1 MPIRHHELN
10 VATVSAIAALSTTA
24 AFAAAIDVP
33 AGNELE
39 HSFNARGV
47 QIYDCVAAPTG
58 AYAWTFRAP
67 EATLFNREGE
77 IVAHHYAGPT
87 WESTKD
93 GSKIQGT
100 RVASEPSMTSGAIP
114 QLLLSATALTPGR
127 TFGRVTFIQRVNTVG
142 GSAPASG
149 CDATSVGGELQ
160 VPYTAT
166 YRFYKKD

>member
-1 MPIRHHELN
+1 MHTRHHSLLV
-10 VATVSAIAALSTTA
+10 VAVSAFAVLSTST
-24 AFAAAIDVP
+24 AFASAIDVP

-39 HSFNARGV
+39 HSFTARGV
-47 QIYDCVAAPTG
+47 QIYDCVATPTG

-77 IVAHHYAGPT
+77 IVAHHYGGPT

-100 RVASEPSMTSGAIP
+100 RMASEPSMTTGAIP
-114 QLLLSATALTPGR
+114 QLLLSATVLATGR
-127 TFGRVTFIQRVNTVG
+127 TFGHVTYIQRVNTVG

-160 VPYTAT
+160 VPYTAS